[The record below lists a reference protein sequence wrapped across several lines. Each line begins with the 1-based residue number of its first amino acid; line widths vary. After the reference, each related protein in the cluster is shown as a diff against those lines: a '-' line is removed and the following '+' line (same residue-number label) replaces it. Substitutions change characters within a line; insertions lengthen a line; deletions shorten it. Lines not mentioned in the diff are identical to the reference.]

1 MLGKLIDTLDDPN
14 VAGRLVAA
22 LDSPSLLD
30 RLMAAAQA
38 ADQTPA
44 DYLASSVRNFLEI
57 ASDDHWVQLVGI
69 MSRAD
74 DPGLAVVRAILDK
87 VVPKQDEAA

>member
-44 DYLASSVRNFLEI
+44 DYLSSSVRNFL
-57 ASDDHWVQLVGI
+57 
-69 MSRAD
+69 
-74 DPGLAVVRAILDK
+74 
-87 VVPKQDEAA
+87 